1 MDNGFVSRFL
11 TVLRYDYEEFLTR
24 MDWTEQFSAGNKG
37 GVTDSLCVASVR
49 TVVALQMRDVDRK
62 LYSVSR
68 HKFAQYDCWQFSVLG
83 QRIKQQCQVLSL
95 SHVWYRNFFI

>member
-1 MDNGFVSRFL
+1 M
-11 TVLRYDYEEFLTR
+11 
-24 MDWTEQFSAGNKG
+24 
-37 GVTDSLCVASVR
+37 
-49 TVVALQMRDVDRK
+49 ALEMRDVDRK

-95 SHVWYRNFFI
+95 SHVW